1 MKMRRLIG
9 LGLVVSSLA
18 LFAAPLGQS
27 ALADDDANIPNPLDV
42 LAALAAG
49 AAKSVIAAFSTPETD
64 ASLLNRQIGQMI
76 MVGFAGVGEKDA
88 GVAAVRNELAE
99 GVIGGVVLYP
109 ENIRS
114 AKQLKNLNSFL
125 ANAKSDPIPLIAV
138 DQEGGLV
145 QRLTRWNGYTN
156 FPSARNVG
164 RNPSYSTPE
173 SVVRLYGIMA
183 HELADAGFNV
193 NFGPVVDL
201 SINDRNTVIVRRKRS
216 YGADPVLVANLARD
230 FIVAHREANI
240 LTVAKHFPGHGSS
253 HADSHQRLADVS
265 KTWREV
271 ELDPYRVLAK
281 DGMLD
286 MVMVG
291 HLYHPEFSDGEM
303 LPASLSARAM
313 DELRDKAGVGFRGV
327 IVSDDLEMGAVR
339 EKYSLQERVVRAVNA
354 GTDLLVFSN
363 VKSRDPELGAKIHAI
378 MVNAVND
385 GTIPMARIEQ
395 AAGRIGLL
403 KRRLMQ
409 HDLAGKW

>member
-201 SINDRNTVIVRRKRS
+201 SINDRNIVIVRRKRS

-271 ELDPYRVLAK
+271 ELDPYRILAK

>member
-49 AAKSVIAAFSTPETD
+49 AAKSVISAFSTPETD

-201 SINDRNTVIVRRKRS
+201 SINDRNIVIVRRKRS

>member
-76 MVGFAGVGEKDA
+76 MVGFVGVGEKDA
-88 GVAAVRNELAE
+88 GIAAVRNELAE

-271 ELDPYRVLAK
+271 ELDPYRILAK

-378 MVNAVND
+378 MVKAVND

>member
-1 MKMRRLIG
+1 MKMRRSIS
-9 LGLVVSSLA
+9 LGLVASSLA
-18 LFAAPLGQS
+18 LFVGPLGQS
-27 ALADDDANIPNPLDV
+27 ALADDNANIPDPLEV

-49 AAKSVIAAFSTPETD
+49 AAKSVIAAFSAPETD
-64 ASLLNRQIGQMI
+64 ANLLDRQVGQVI

-88 GVAAVRNELAE
+88 GVAAVRKQLAE

-114 AKQLKNLNSFL
+114 ARQLKNLTAFL
-125 ANAKSDPIPLIAV
+125 ANAESNPVPFIAV

-145 QRLTRWNGYTN
+145 SRLTRRNGFTN
-156 FPSARNVG
+156 FPSARNIG
-164 RNPSYSTPE
+164 QNPSYSTPE
-173 SVVRLYGIMA
+173 SVVRLYGGMA
-183 HELADAGFNV
+183 HELAAAGFNL

-201 SINDRNTVIVRRKRS
+201 SVNARNNVIVRRKRS
-216 YGADPVLVANLARD
+216 YGADPLLVANLARD
-230 FIVAHREANI
+230 FITAHREANVV
-240 LTVAKHFPGHGSS
+240 TVAKHFPGHGSS

-265 KTWREV
+265 KTWRAM
-271 ELDPYRVLAK
+271 ELDPYRILAK

-291 HLYHPEFSDGEM
+291 HLYHPDFSDGEM

-313 DELRDKAGVGFRGV
+313 DELRDQAGVGFRGV

-339 EKYSLQERVVRAVNA
+339 EKYSLEERVVRAVNA
-354 GTDLLVFSN
+354 GTDLIVFSN
-363 VKSRDPELGAKIHAI
+363 VKSRDTELGPKIHAI
-378 MVNAVND
+378 IVKAVND

-409 HDLAGKW
+409 HDLPGKW

>member
-49 AAKSVIAAFSTPETD
+49 AAKSVISAFSTPETD

-271 ELDPYRVLAK
+271 ELDPYRILAK

-378 MVNAVND
+378 MVKAVND

>member
-1 MKMRRLIG
+1 MKMRKLIG
-9 LGLVVSSLA
+9 LGLVASSLA
-18 LFAAPLGQS
+18 LFVGPLGQP
-27 ALADDDANIPNPLDV
+27 ALADDNANIPDPLEV

-49 AAKSVIAAFSTPETD
+49 AAKSVIAAFSTQATD

-88 GVAAVRNELAE
+88 GVTAVRNEMAE

-145 QRLTRWNGYTN
+145 SRLTRRNGYTN

-173 SVVRLYGIMA
+173 SVVRLYGSMA

-271 ELDPYRVLAK
+271 ELDPYRILAK

-378 MVNAVND
+378 MVKAVND

>member
-271 ELDPYRVLAK
+271 ELDPYRILAK

>member
-253 HADSHQRLADVS
+253 HADSHQQLADVS

-313 DELRDKAGVGFRGV
+313 DVLRDKAGVGFRGV

-378 MVNAVND
+378 MVKAVND

>member
-271 ELDPYRVLAK
+271 ELDPYRILAK
-281 DGMLD
+281 NGMLD

-313 DELRDKAGVGFRGV
+313 DVLRDKAGVGFRGV

-378 MVNAVND
+378 MVKAVND